1 MNVRPFIF
9 FAIVLI
15 VSGSVS
21 AQTEPAEIWAT
32 DARYSSGTFSESDG
46 SREVNGYDC
55 NRGIQSDRI
64 ELDSIK
70 GDSFCVSDTDADT
83 WKWDLVQTDTGESFD
98 RQISAG
104 NLSLRIETNNA
115 GGDALGIGS
124 RTTYS
129 GDWDYRIW
137 AWRSLAGGV
146 VDMARI
152 NVLNEKISFCTG
164 ATVDGIFY
172 DARVGSG
179 ANTFLLFA
187 FTCVNGVQVLIG
199 STTDS
204 IQNPIWLRMSQRGV
218 EISWWYSIDGM
229 AWTLD
234 ERTILGSALNTVFY
248 IPTIIDIGDDAIQT
262 RFNMD
267 DFYISSGTL
276 DSGGYRDGGTWN
288 TSAFEVDSP
297 QRVGWIDYNH
307 ALSAGASCIENV
319 TLLDNGDPIE
329 YWQASFPLGVCAP
342 PVPPLEALSNV
353 TADDGITVSFTFF
366 GDGNQTISV
375 RYIAVTKVM
384 VDTSSLTFLILFLI
398 VFLFIVGIFHEAFWF
413 VCALVCF
420 IAASE
425 FTALYP
431 NTLWAFVFVVMGIML
446 IVLMFARATGAKL
459 GIRVVKT

>member
-9 FAIVLI
+9 FAFILI

-21 AQTEPAEIWAT
+21 AQTDPAEIWAT

-46 SREVNGYDC
+46 SRDVNGYDC

-70 GDSFCVSDTDADT
+70 GDSFCVSDADADT
-83 WKWDLVQTDTGESFD
+83 WKWNNCC
-98 RQISAG
+98 
-104 NLSLRIETNNA
+104 NLSVPVDAVREIVSGVLILNLTSC
-115 GGDALGIGS
+115 GGVCILGISSSG
-124 RTTYS
+124 TYS
-129 GDWDYRIW
+129 GDWDVRIHLDKTL
-137 AWRSLAGGV
+137 SSG
-146 VDMARI
+146 DDQFEFMMM
-152 NVLNEKISFCTG
+152 NEPNRCATG
-164 ATVDGIFY
+164 TVDGIDYVLYESTLLSLRCFN
-172 DARVGSG
+172 G
-179 ANTFLLFA
+179 ALSQYGASTIFA
-187 FTCVNGVQVLIG
+187 
-199 STTDS
+199 TD
-204 IQNPIWLRMSQRGV
+204 PLWLR
-218 EISWWYSIDGM
+218 ISRNGIRFSTFYSSDGIT
-229 AWTLD
+229 WILD
-234 ERTILGSALNTVFY
+234 DYLDDSLILDPMYAVICIVGISG
-248 IPTIIDIGDDAIQT
+248 GDPLSYW
-262 RFNMD
+262 D
-267 DFYISSGTL
+267 DFYNPASDTV
-276 DSGGYRDGGTWN
+276 DPGGYRTGGTWN
-288 TSAFEVDSP
+288 TSSFEVDSP

-307 ALSAGASCIENV
+307 TPSFGDSCIENV
-319 TLLDNGDPIE
+319 TLLDNGNPIE

-342 PVPPLEALSNV
+342 PIPPLEALSNV
-353 TADDGITVSFTFF
+353 TADEGITVSFTFF

-398 VFLFIVGIFHEAFWF
+398 VFLFIVGIFHEAFWL
-413 VCALVCF
+413 VCAFVCF